1 MSVSKIG
8 GIINYILANYRRDAL
23 ASPSCRSLKRP
34 KSFDTTTLILSHVGK
49 NGNDTELARG
59 RRKREK
65 TFGFRFPK
73 DDDDSWK
80 KKKKKKLWAFVFLRL
95 YSRES
100 RVYIRNGR
108 IYRGERSLEHM
119 RCYPSI
125 PPSIVVSC
133 FSVRFLFS
141 GLPSPPSGRA
151 HICKINCSW
160 EQQQPSLLFLL
171 FFFDY
176 FFFLL
181 VCWCHTISFTR
192 YQTSVKPHFPLHV
205 LYL

>member
-8 GIINYILANYRRDAL
+8 GIINYILANYRRYAL

-65 TFGFRFPK
+65 TEFRFPK
-73 DDDDSWK
+73 DDDDSW
-80 KKKKKKLWAFVFLRL
+80 KKKKKLWAFVFLRL

-100 RVYIRNGR
+100 RVYIQNGR

-133 FSVRFLFS
+133 FSVRLSFFR

-171 FFFDY
+171 FFFY
-176 FFFLL
+176 SFFFLL

-192 YQTSVKPHFPLHV
+192 YQTSVTTV
-205 LYL
+205 SDVA